1 MKKIIKLFGFTAL
14 IISSSFLLSACSK
27 KTVVETSDSAKN
39 TAKTAKKI
47 ELSADEKPYISLIPT
62 SDGHTLSL
70 KISQIPP
77 KFTSVDYELI
87 YTAIDGKIEI
97 EKGVSGTIKSSEY
110 SSTKD
115 LLLGTASCTNGC
127 KYKYDEGVTG
137 GTLTLTLNTDNK
149 EYFNHETPFVFSSGT
164 DINKTK
170 KINLIQ
176 DNFTINGTVTNK
188 SEYFIIF
195 KNFKSIYSVFSSGT
209 GKGKIISIEPTTITK
224 SDTNTIAG
232 DYTITQ

>member
-1 MKKIIKLFGFTAL
+1 MKKIIKLFGFATL

-27 KTVVETSDSAKN
+27 KTIVDTSNSTKN

-47 ELSADEKPYISLIPT
+47 ELSADEKPYISLVPT
-62 SDGHTLSL
+62 VDGHTLSL
-70 KISQIPP
+70 KISQVPS

-87 YTAIDGKIEI
+87 YTAKDGNIEI

-127 KYKYDEGVTG
+127 KYKYDEGITG

-149 EYFNHETPFVFSSGT
+149 EYFNHETAFVLSSGT
-164 DINKTK
+164 DINKAK
-170 KINLIQ
+170 KISLIQ
-176 DNFTINGTVTNK
+176 DEFIISGTVTNK
-188 SEYFIIF
+188 SEYFVTV
-195 KNFKSIYSVFSSGT
+195 KNFKSIYSVFSSGA
-209 GKGKIISIEPTTITK
+209 GKGKIISIEPTTVTK
-224 SDTNTIAG
+224 TDLNSFAG
-232 DYTITQ
+232 DYTISQ

>member
-1 MKKIIKLFGFTAL
+1 MKKIIKLFAFTAL

-27 KTVVETSDSAKN
+27 KTTTS
-39 TAKTAKKI
+39 TVIPAKTSTKTATKI
-47 ELSADEKPYISLIPT
+47 ELSADEKPYISLVPT

-70 KISQIPP
+70 KISQVPP
-77 KFTSVDYELI
+77 KFTSIEYELI
-87 YTAIDGKIEI
+87 YSAKDGNIEI

-110 SSTKD
+110 SSAKD

-149 EYFNHETPFVFSSGT
+149 EYFNHETAFVLSSGT

-170 KINLIQ
+170 KISLIQ
-176 DNFTINGTVTNK
+176 DNFVVNGTVTNK
-188 SEYFIIF
+188 SEYFITV
-195 KNFKSIYSVFSSGT
+195 KNFKSIYSVFSSGA
-209 GKGKIISIEPTTITK
+209 GKGKITSIEPTTVAKTDLN
-224 SDTNTIAG
+224 SFAG
-232 DYTITQ
+232 DYTISQ